1 MSHEV
6 DSSRKILKGAAIL
19 TAAALLVKILS
30 AIYRVPFQNMAGDI
44 GFYIY
49 QQVYPF
55 YGIAVVLATYGFPV
69 GISKLLVENVE
80 AKQGSKERKQII
92 AASFIWVFFFGV
104 VLFLLLFF
112 GAELIAQVM
121 NDKQLVPLIRTVAF
135 SFILM
140 PFISIGRG
148 YYQANGNMVPTA
160 LSQTFEQLSRVS
172 VILIGTYLL
181 VSYGSSLYMIGEG
194 AIIGSLIGG
203 VIATLVLIYYIWQD
217 RQNHFP
223 MIIPEGEIIKKT
235 GKVLLFQ
242 GLAFCLNNMYL
253 LLFQLIDSFQLYSV
267 LIAEGIPA
275 NEAKVMKGVYDRGQ
289 PLIQVGLVVA
299 TSLSLSLVPVL
310 TSLQRKKAVEE
321 VKKMCRLA
329 IKVSSVIGL
338 GAALGLI
345 GILRSVNI
353 MLFKDD
359 EGLEA
364 LAILAMLIL
373 LASLLITCSTILQ
386 TMGFW
391 RSSVLIILLSIA
403 MKGVLNPWLI
413 SEYGLK
419 GAAYSSL
426 LALVCACALLLFFV
440 VRNIIGRNVE
450 INHIA
455 GLVIAGIVM
464 YIMLKGYTTIFY
476 SLLGDVGQ
484 SRFLAS
490 IHALSSVAIGGVVYV
505 FMLLKMKLFRE
516 DELVHLPGGHLLIK
530 IMNKGKI
537 KR

>member
-6 DSSRKILKGAAIL
+6 ESSHKILKGAAIL

-30 AIYRVPFQNMAGDI
+30 AIYRVPFQNMAGDM

-49 QQVYPF
+49 QQVYPI

-69 GISKLLVENVE
+69 GISKLLVESGE
-80 AKQGSKERKQII
+80 IKQGSNERKQII
-92 AASFIWVFFFGV
+92 TASFIWISFVGV
-104 VLFLLLFF
+104 LLFLVLFFC
-112 GAELIAQVM
+112 AESIAGIM
-121 NDKQLVPLIRTVAF
+121 NDGQLAPLIRTVAF
-135 SFILM
+135 SFLLL

-148 YYQANGNMVPTA
+148 YYQANGNMIPTA
-160 LSQTFEQLSRVS
+160 VSQTFEQLFRVS

-181 VSYGSSLYMIGEG
+181 VGYGSSLYMIGEG
-194 AIIGSLIGG
+194 AIAGSLIGG
-203 VIATLVLIYYIWQD
+203 VIASLVLLYYIWKD
-217 RQNHFP
+217 RHNHFP
-223 MIIPEGEIIKKT
+223 LIMPEGEIIKKT

-253 LLFQLIDSFQLYSV
+253 LLFQLLDSLQLFST

-275 NEAKVMKGVYDRGQ
+275 DDAKVMKGIYDRGQ

-321 VKKMCRLA
+321 VKSMCWLA

-345 GILRSVNI
+345 GILKPVNI
-353 MLFKDD
+353 MLFKDN
-359 EGLEA
+359 EGLET
-364 LAILAMLIL
+364 LAILAILIL
-373 LASLLITCSTILQ
+373 LASLLITCSTIMQ

-391 RSSVLIILLSIA
+391 KPSVLIILSTIA

-413 SEYGLK
+413 SEHGIK

-426 LALVCACALLLFFV
+426 LALIVACGLLLFFV
-440 VRNIIGRNVE
+440 VRYIIRRKLEFG
-450 INHIA
+450 HIA
-455 GLVIAGIVM
+455 GLVIAGFVM
-464 YIMLKGYTTIFY
+464 YSMLKGYSVIFY
-476 SLLGDVGQ
+476 SVFDDYGE
-484 SRFLAS
+484 SRIWAS
-490 IHALSSVAIGGVVYV
+490 MHALSSVAIGGAVYV

-516 DELVHLPGGHLLIK
+516 DELTHLPGGHLLIE
-530 IMNKGKI
+530 IMNNGI
-537 KR
+537 NKR

>member
-1 MSHEV
+1 MSHEIE
-6 DSSRKILKGAAIL
+6 SSRKILKGAAIL

-30 AIYRVPFQNMAGDI
+30 AIYRVPFQNMAGDT

-69 GISKLLVENVE
+69 GISKLLVESDE
-80 AKQGSKERKQII
+80 IKLESKERNQMIT
-92 AASFIWVFFFGV
+92 ASFIWISFIGV
-104 VLFLLLFF
+104 LLFLVLFFC
-112 GAELIAQVM
+112 AELIAGIM
-121 NDKQLVPLIRTVAF
+121 NDRQLAPLIRTVAF
-135 SFILM
+135 SFLLL

-148 YYQANGNMVPTA
+148 YYQANGNMIPTA
-160 LSQTFEQLSRVS
+160 LSQTFEQLFRVS

-181 VSYGSSLYMIGEG
+181 VGNGSSLYMIGEG
-194 AIIGSLIGG
+194 AIAGSLVGG
-203 VIATLVLIYYIWQD
+203 VIATLVLFYYIWKD

-223 MIIPEGEIIKKT
+223 LIMPEGEIIKKT

-253 LLFQLIDSFQLYSV
+253 LLFQLLDSFQLFSA

-275 NEAKVMKGVYDRGQ
+275 ADAKVMKGIYDRGQ

-345 GILRSVNI
+345 GILKSVNI
-353 MLFKDD
+353 MLFKDN
-359 EGLEA
+359 EGLET
-364 LAILAMLIL
+364 LAVLSVLIL
-373 LASLLITCSTILQ
+373 LASLLITCSTIMQ

-391 RSSVLIILLSIA
+391 KPSVLIILSSIV

-413 SEYGLK
+413 SEYGIK

-426 LALVCACALLLFFV
+426 LALIVACGLLLFFV
-440 VRNIIGRNVE
+440 VRYIIGSKLG
-450 INHIA
+450 IGHIA

-464 YIMLKGYTTIFY
+464 YSMLKGYSVIFY
-476 SLLGDVGQ
+476 SVFGEYGE
-484 SRFLAS
+484 SRIWAS
-490 IHALSSVAIGGVVYV
+490 MQALSSVAIGGAAYV
-505 FMLLKMKLFRE
+505 LMLLKMKLFRE
-516 DELVHLPGGHLLIK
+516 DELTHLPGSHLLIE
-530 IMNKGKI
+530 IMNKGTI